1 MANSSRLI
9 KAGLLVFVVGLVISF
24 PARIAYRWF
33 APAEF
38 VASGI
43 SGSIWSGR
51 ATEASAAGT
60 YLRDLNWNIRLFDL
74 LTAKLGYAIESK
86 LASGFV
92 EGNIAV
98 GVGGTVR
105 ATDLRATL
113 PLAALQSITGMVGIG
128 GSANANFARLEI
140 AEGMPKIAEGVLE
153 ISGLLVPLVSSD
165 PLGGFRAEFFS
176 QESGIAASLEDT
188 NAVIDLAGSLQ
199 LTPDGSYQLL
209 AQLSA
214 TDQTPA
220 PIRHQL
226 QFLGAANDRGQHEL
240 RLEGTL

>member
-1 MANSSRLI
+1 MAGSSRLI
-9 KAGLLVFVVGLVISF
+9 KAGLLVFVIGLVVSF
-24 PARIAYRWF
+24 PARVAYRWF

-51 ATEASAAGT
+51 AAEASAAGN
-60 YLRDLNWNIRLFDL
+60 YFRDLNWNIRLLDL
-74 LTAKLGYAIESK
+74 FTAKLGYAIESK
-86 LASGFV
+86 LSSGFV

-98 GVGGTVR
+98 GLGGSLR
-105 ATDLRATL
+105 ATELRATL
-113 PLAALQSITGMVGIG
+113 PLASLQSLSGIAGMR
-128 GSANANFARLEI
+128 GSASVDFSRLEI
-140 AEGMPKIAEGVLE
+140 ANGMPTSAQGTVE
-153 ISGLLVPLVSSD
+153 ISGLTVPLVSRD
-165 PLGGFRAEFFS
+165 PIGGFKAEFFS

-199 LTPDGSYQLL
+199 LTADGGYQLL

-220 PIRHQL
+220 AIRQQL
-226 QFLGAANDRGQHEL
+226 QFLGPANDRGQHEL